1 MSQQRKSATTRE
13 KELRLAIYRIER
25 GRAHTAA
32 TKLSVSAVAREA
44 GVTPALIHNHY
55 PSIAEEIRVKLG
67 ASSRERRDA
76 ARDELKLEREK
87 THKLRKELAE
97 ATSQIAVLASINE
110 TLLLENQVLRA
121 TASASNVRR
130 LDTKN
135 R

>member
-1 MSQQRKSATTRE
+1 MSQQRKSATIRE

-25 GRAHTAA
+25 GKAHTEA
-32 TKLSVSAVAREA
+32 TKLSVSAVARKA

-76 ARDELKLEREK
+76 ARDEMKLEREK
-87 THKLRKELAE
+87 TYKLRKELAE
-97 ATSQIAVLASINE
+97 ATSQIAKLASINE
-110 TLLLENQVLRA
+110 TLLLENQFLRA
-121 TASASNVRR
+121 TASASNLRQ
-130 LDTKN
+130 LGTKN

>member
-87 THKLRKELAE
+87 TNKLRKELAE
-97 ATSQIAVLASINE
+97 ATSQIAKLASINE
-110 TLLLENQVLRA
+110 TLLLENQVLRT